1 MDMGIIENVS
11 KEAAPK
17 KSWKKGPGG
26 LLALGVVSGIAVAF
40 LVTAGIFTYG
50 IYRLGWHGPGTQ
62 AVLRGLPYPVATVN
76 GRAVA
81 YAEFL
86 DDVDTLTHFYAM
98 QSGENPDIPVPG
110 EEDIRK
116 NVMDRLVRNVILEAE
131 AEKYGVSLTED
142 DIAEEFS
149 NLVAAAGGEEELTG
163 EVRELY
169 GWSVGEF
176 KEKVIMPFLLQQK
189 LEEALMADESLN
201 AEVAED
207 AAAVL
212 ERARQG
218 EDFAELAAEYSD
230 DPGSAAQ
237 GGELGWFER
246 GMMVPEFEDAA
257 FALGPGEISDL
268 VETGYGYH
276 IILSNDTEEEEG
288 VVVRVNASHILFR
301 VQSSDEHLQVLVDEA
316 EVKYLIEI

>member
-1 MDMGIIENVS
+1 MDMGIVKNVS
-11 KEAAPK
+11 KEAVPE
-17 KSWKKGPGG
+17 KSWKKDPGR
-26 LLALGVVSGIAVAF
+26 LLALGVVSGIAVTF

-62 AVLRGLPYPVATVN
+62 VVLRGLPYPAAIVN

-86 DDVDTLTHFYAM
+86 DDVDTLTYFYAM
-98 QSGENPDIPVPG
+98 QSGESPDIPVPG

-149 NLVAAAGGEEELTG
+149 DLVSAAGGEEELTG

-176 KEKVIMPFLLQQK
+176 KEKVITPFLLQQK
-189 LEEALMADESLN
+189 LEEALMADESFN
-201 AEVAED
+201 AEVAEE
-207 AAAVL
+207 AGAVL

-230 DPGSAAQ
+230 DPGSVAQ

-246 GMMVPEFEDAA
+246 GMMVLEFEEAA
-257 FALGPGEISDL
+257 FSLQPGELSDL

-276 IILSNDTEEEEG
+276 IILSNDTEEEGGE
-288 VVVRVNASHILFR
+288 VMRVNASHILFR
-301 VQSSDEHLQVLVDEA
+301 VQSSDEHLQGLVDEA
-316 EVKYLIEI
+316 DVKYWIEI

>member
-17 KSWKKGPGG
+17 KSRKKDPGR
-26 LLALGVVSGIAVAF
+26 LLALGVVSGIAVAL

-62 AVLRGLPYPVATVN
+62 AVLRALPYPVATVN

-86 DDVDTLTHFYAM
+86 DDVDTLTYFYAI

-149 NLVAAAGGEEELTG
+149 NLVSAAGGEEELTR

-176 KEKVIMPFLLQQK
+176 KEKVIIPFLLQQK

-230 DPGSAAQ
+230 DPGSVAQ

-257 FALGPGEISDL
+257 FALEPGELSDL

-288 VVVRVNASHILFR
+288 AVVRVNASHILFR
-301 VQSSDEHLQVLVDEA
+301 VQGSDEHLQGLVDEA
-316 EVKYLIEI
+316 DVKYWIEI